1 MLKETVDYMKSLYR
15 VPSAESL
22 ALSELEE
29 SKRKLLQAQ
38 SGRDYAVSM
47 CDYYE
52 TKIVRLTNYLHNATE
67 VK

>member
-1 MLKETVDYMKSLYR
+1 MLKEAMDYVKSLYR

-52 TKIVRLTNYLHNATE
+52 TKIVRLTNYLHNATG